1 MSEWV
6 SESVLITHAVGLHA
20 RPAVKFTKLAKNFS
34 AAIEISATADGPWI
48 DGKSIVKVM
57 AMKARGNTTLH
68 MRAKGADAA
77 DALAS
82 LSSLVTRDFDETEHA
97 G

>member
-6 SESVLITHAVGLHA
+6 SGNVLITHAVGLHA
-20 RPAVKFTKLAKNFS
+20 RPAVKFTKLAKGFS
-34 AAIEISATADGPWI
+34 SSIEIAGSADGPWI

-57 AMKARGNTTLH
+57 AMKAKGNTHLH
-68 MRAKGADAA
+68 VRAKGADAA

-82 LSSLVTRDFDETEHA
+82 LTGLVTRDFDETEHA

>member
-20 RPAVKFTKLAKNFS
+20 RPAVKFTKLAKTFS
-34 AAIEISATADGPWI
+34 SAIEIAGNADGPWI

-57 AMKARGNTTLH
+57 AMKAKGNTHLH
-68 MRAKGADAA
+68 VRAKGADAA

-82 LSSLVTRDFDETEHA
+82 LTALVTRDFDETAHA